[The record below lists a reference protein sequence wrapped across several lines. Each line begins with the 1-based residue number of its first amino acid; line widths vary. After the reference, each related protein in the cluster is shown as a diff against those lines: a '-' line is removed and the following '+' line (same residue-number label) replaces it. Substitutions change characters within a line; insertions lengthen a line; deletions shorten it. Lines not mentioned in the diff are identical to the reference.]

1 MNALDELKAAVKG
14 DSKLEG
20 LVKEEEQ
27 MYILTGKKLA
37 KLKKKCTS
45 SAKPVHQKRERR

>member
-14 DSKLEG
+14 DPKLEG
-20 LVKEEEQ
+20 LVKEVEQ
-27 MYILTGKKLA
+27 MYIDTGKKLT

-45 SAKPVHQKRERR
+45 SAEPVHQKHK